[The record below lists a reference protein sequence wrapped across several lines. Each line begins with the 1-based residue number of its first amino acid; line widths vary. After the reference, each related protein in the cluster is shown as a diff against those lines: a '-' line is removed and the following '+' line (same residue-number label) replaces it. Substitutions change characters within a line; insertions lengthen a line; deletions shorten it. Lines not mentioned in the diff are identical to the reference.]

1 MCWWLAANSFTGS
14 VVQADYTQTA
24 ARAMIM
30 PNGLL
35 SYRRTMTGAELKDT
49 LRAFVE
55 GGEGG
60 FTPFNRGSL
69 PVVSG
74 IAVQVKENGG
84 RYNDVVMKTVDDSAF
99 GGAASTY
106 VIYPDG
112 RVVVENIAEDAESIY
127 NLLAVLR
134 EYSDFTEVQMQDIA
148 NDFAKGVGGNREV
161 TLGGI
166 KYYLVYESTG
176 LQNWSLVGL
185 VPVDVINVGM
195 NQLWLRTVQIIAGI
209 AGGLARHA
217 DDRNRAE
224 TGEGGARRIAP
235 KCRRLQGQAYPACRG

>member
-1 MCWWLAANSFTGS
+1 MPSNFDEKLAEQND
-14 VVQADYTQTA
+14 VVMNAVLPGQDPMLVFICPET
-24 ARAMIM
+24 R
-30 PNGLL
+30 GV
-35 SYRRTMTGAELKDT
+35 YR
-49 LRAFVE
+49 
-55 GGEGG
+55 G
-60 FTPFNRGSL
+60 FAYDA
-69 PVVSG
+69 
-74 IAVQVKENGG
+74 IAIS

-112 RVVVENIAEDAESIY
+112 RVVVENITEDAESIY
-127 NLLAVLR
+127 NLLVVLR

-148 NDFAKGVGGNREV
+148 NDFAKGVDGNREV

-185 VPVDVINVGM
+185 VPVDVVNVGM

-209 AGGLARHA
+209 PILAMTA
-217 DDRNRAE
+217 NAFDEDRRNALESGMNGFLSKPIVIVYLVQEMRK
-224 TGEGGARRIAP
+224 I
-235 KCRRLQGQAYPACRG
+235 L

>member
-134 EYSDFTEVQMQDIA
+134 EYSDFTEVQIQDIA

-166 KYYLVYESTG
+166 KYYLV
-176 LQNWSLVGL
+176 
-185 VPVDVINVGM
+185 
-195 NQLWLRTVQIIAGI
+195 
-209 AGGLARHA
+209 
-217 DDRNRAE
+217 
-224 TGEGGARRIAP
+224 
-235 KCRRLQGQAYPACRG
+235 